1 MWIVAYKVSGAHFNP
16 ATSLAVLIAERKTAN
31 ILGFLLTFLVQ
42 VAGAF
47 LGVLISFLF
56 IKDYFNSNYRL
67 LPFLTLNTPFL
78 YNDPSAGPD
87 LADGTYWGR
96 IIF

>member
-31 ILGFLLTFLVQ
+31 LLGFLLTFLVQ

-56 IKDYFNSNYRL
+56 IKDYFNFNYRL
-67 LPFLTLNTPFL
+67 LPYF
-78 YNDPSAGPD
+78 GPD
-87 LADGTYWGR
+87 VPLYYDPLAVDSTYYGR

>member
-56 IKDYFNSNYRL
+56 IKDYFNFNYRL
-67 LPFLTLNTPFL
+67 LTALNTIYF
-78 YNDPSAGPD
+78 DPLGGPT
-87 LADGTYWGR
+87 LADATYWGR